1 MELLIIIVVLLLVVL
16 ILLQIYFVRKRGKWN
31 NADIK
36 FCKKAWQNILS
47 EKDMRH
53 QIMEAD
59 KLLGHM
65 FKQKGFQGSIGDIL
79 KSKASLFSDINGLW
93 YAHKMRN
100 KLAHEMEF
108 KIRSQDV
115 KLALRSFKR
124 ALKDIG
130 LKF

>member
-1 MELLIIIVVLLLVVL
+1 MEWLVIIVVLLLVFLVL
-16 ILLQIYFVRKRGKWN
+16 FQLFFVRKSGKWSV
-31 NADIK
+31 ADVK
-36 FCKKAWQNILS
+36 LCKSAWQNILT

-65 FKQKGFQGSIGDIL
+65 FKRKGLQGSIGEIL
-79 KSKASLFSDINGLW
+79 KSRSSMFSDINGLW

-100 KLAHEMEF
+100 KLAHEMDF
-108 KIRSQDV
+108 KVRPQDV

-130 LKF
+130 LNI